1 MENLF
6 SLKNKIVLITGAG
19 RGIGEHLAGKL
30 AQQGAFVYAVDIKF
44 TSKSSRNSKN
54 LSKKFVI

>member
-44 TSKSSRNSKN
+44 TSKSN
-54 LSKKFVI
+54 LAYV